1 MRHWKCR
8 LIYEQPLSGKEIAAT
23 QLPGTV
29 KYKDYEY
36 KHPLISWDGRHI
48 AFTGLTGTVANSR
61 RVIYIAD
68 TN

>member
-1 MRHWKCR
+1 MR
-8 LIYEQPLSGKEIAAT
+8 
-23 QLPGTV
+23 LPGTV

-36 KHPLISWDGRHI
+36 KHPLISRDGRHI
-48 AFTGLTGTVANSR
+48 AFAGLVGTVADSR